1 MIELCPNLCIVHIK
15 KFSWH
20 KSFTCPECPKLSL
33 VFCSV
38 YETCVERFLLHYGVA
53 FCSPYIRGRKK
64 TKRYSYFPY
73 LCTEL
78 VQPRFPP
85 PQAKC
90 TQSCALCTRKDV
102 SMNPEQLVQ
111 NVHRSASCAIGQLLL
126 YYSGLCPYST
136 KAKNIVKSTVS
147 VLFPSL
153 CTKDLEPRWFAK
165 LSNCEQSLALSTT
178 NKVSANH
185 YSNVQNVH
193 YWAWNTVVLPLV

>member
-1 MIELCPNLCIVHIK
+1 MWKAVPPALWCRLLFTIYPRQKENQKYIKHDIFSVLCAPVWRSRPTKICMSVSQLY
-15 KFSWH
+15 S
-20 KSFTCPECPKLSL
+20 KLRIMHNKW
-33 VFCSV
+33 
-38 YETCVERFLLHYGVA
+38 RFHDTPV
-53 FCSPYIRGRKK
+53 
-64 TKRYSYFPY
+64 
-73 LCTEL
+73 
-78 VQPRFPP
+78 
-85 PQAKC
+85 
-90 TQSCALCTRKDV
+90 
-102 SMNPEQLVQ
+102 QLVQ